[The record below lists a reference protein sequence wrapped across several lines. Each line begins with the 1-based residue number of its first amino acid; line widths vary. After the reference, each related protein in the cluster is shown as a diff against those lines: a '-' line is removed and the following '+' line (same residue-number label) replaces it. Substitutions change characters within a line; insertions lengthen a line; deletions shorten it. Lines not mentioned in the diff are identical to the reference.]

1 MKLSG
6 AAAQRAIA
14 RPDPACPALL
24 IYGADAM
31 RVALKRAE
39 AVRAIAGEGA
49 ADEMRLTRLAAADLR
64 KDPAALG
71 DAIKAMGFFPGPR
84 VVVLED
90 AGDGHAPAV
99 AAALADWAPADARL
113 IVTGASLTPSSALR
127 KLFESHPAA
136 AAIGVYDDPPD
147 RAEVE
152 RIVRAAGIAAVDPAA
167 MSDLL
172 SLAGAIDPGDFRQT
186 VEKLALYAFG
196 SDAPVT
202 SADVAA
208 IAPAMIEA
216 EVEAVID
223 AAAEGRASD
232 LCVLLRRIGARTD
245 LGRVA
250 QLANEHFRR
259 LLALKSDPA
268 GADTAIGRLKPPV
281 YGPRR
286 DRLMRQTRGSG
297 AIALTAAVMALTEV
311 ELTLRSASKVPD
323 LALVERA
330 LVRIAHR
337 AREEGDR
344 AGSRR

>member
-1 MKLSG
+1 MKLAG

-39 AVRAIAGEGA
+39 ATVAIAGKDAG
-49 ADEMRLTRLAAADLR
+49 DEMRLTRISAADLR

-90 AGDGHAPAV
+90 AGDGNTEAV
-99 AAALADWAPADARL
+99 AAALADWTPADARL
-113 IVTGASLTPSSALR
+113 VVTAGSLAKSSSLR
-127 KLFESHPAA
+127 KLVEAHKAA

-147 RAEVE
+147 RAEIE
-152 RIVRAAGIAAVDPAA
+152 RMVASAGLSRIEPAA
-167 MSDLL
+167 MADL
-172 SLAGAIDPGDFRQT
+172 SALAGALDPGDFRQT
-186 VEKLALYAFG
+186 VEKLALYALDQSG
-196 SDAPVT
+196 PVT
-202 SADVAA
+202 SSDVAA
-208 IAPAMIEA
+208 IAPAMVEA

-223 AAAEGRASD
+223 AAAEGRAGD
-232 LCVLLRRIGARTD
+232 LCLLLRRIGARTD

-250 QLANEHFRR
+250 QLANEHFRK
-259 LLALKSDPA
+259 LLALKSDPGGTDA
-268 GADTAIGRLKPPV
+268 AIARTRPPV
-281 YGPRR
+281 FGPRR
-286 DRLMRQTRGSG
+286 DRLVRQTRASD
-297 AIALTAAVMALTEV
+297 AAALVAAVEALTDV

-337 AREEGDR
+337 ARDEGER